1 MIRSH
6 QGPPPRTR
14 ADSVRKE
21 HRDELPPWL
30 FANGLLPDVVKWGI
44 TITSLEMVTLAVAH
58 RLIRPRQR
66 TVAGFRRAH
75 VILGLV
81 VLGFC
86 AFNSIPR
93 SEEANTAAIGYSEE
107 QARKGHDLYD
117 VHCASCHGAA
127 LEGQGS
133 LPLSGATFRV
143 RWADDRHSVDDLF
156 YIIRTLMPY
165 GQPAT
170 LSKQD
175 YLDIIAYILMVNGY
189 PAGAQPLPLDPRIL
203 KQITIKAQQP

>member
-1 MIRSH
+1 
-6 QGPPPRTR
+6 
-14 ADSVRKE
+14 
-21 HRDELPPWL
+21 
-30 FANGLLPDVVKWGI
+30 
-44 TITSLEMVTLAVAH
+44 MVTHAVAH
-58 RLIRPRQR
+58 RLFALRQR
-66 TVAGFRRAH
+66 RAAAFRRAR

-81 VLGFC
+81 VLLFF
-86 AFNSIPR
+86 ASTSIPR
-93 SEEANTAAIGYSEE
+93 SEESNTGTILYSEE
-107 QARKGHDLYD
+107 QAHKGHDLYD

-133 LPLSGATFRV
+133 LPLSGATFRA

-170 LSKQD
+170 LSKQE
-175 YLDIIAYILMVNGY
+175 YIDIIAYILMVNGY

-203 KQITIKAQQP
+203 KRITIKAQQP